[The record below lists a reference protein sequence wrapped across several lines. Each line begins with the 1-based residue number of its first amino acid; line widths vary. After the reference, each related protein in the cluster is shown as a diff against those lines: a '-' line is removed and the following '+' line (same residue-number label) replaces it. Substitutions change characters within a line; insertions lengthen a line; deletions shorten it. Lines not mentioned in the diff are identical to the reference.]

1 MAANISV
8 QKQAWPIEF
17 WIFVHMAREVKNFSP
32 TLVVLSTFTI
42 IIIIIIIIIAKV
54 IYMNPEGAPMGVIM
68 LIMYLRDFF

>member
-8 QKQAWPIEF
+8 QKQAWPTEF
-17 WIFVHMAREVKNFSP
+17 WIFVNMARKVNFSH
-32 TLVVLSTFTI
+32 TLVVLSTFT
-42 IIIIIIIIIAKV
+42 IIIIIAKV

>member
-42 IIIIIIIIIAKV
+42 IIIIIAKV

>member
-1 MAANISV
+1 
-8 QKQAWPIEF
+8 
-17 WIFVHMAREVKNFSP
+17 MARKVKNFSH

-42 IIIIIIIIIAKV
+42 IIIITKV

>member
-8 QKQAWPIEF
+8 QKQAWPTEF
-17 WIFVHMAREVKNFSP
+17 WIFVNMARKVKNFSH

-42 IIIIIIIIIAKV
+42 IIIITKV

>member
-42 IIIIIIIIIAKV
+42 IIIIAKV

>member
-8 QKQAWPIEF
+8 QKQAWPTEF
-17 WIFVHMAREVKNFSP
+17 WIFVHMARKVKNFSP

-42 IIIIIIIIIAKV
+42 IIIAKV
-54 IYMNPEGAPMGVIM
+54 IYMNPEGAPVGVIM